1 MQHLFWRLYVMF
13 CTHSR
18 SGGNLG
24 AFLGSFLFQLSTAT
38 AFLILGLFC
47 FGVGTFGVAINLA
60 QRRISKQ
67 VQPQVTLIKPATTT
81 YFHCCRLVENVAS
94 LFGRT
99 IEVRPMI

>member
-13 CTHSR
+13 CTHTR

-47 FGVGTFGVAINLA
+47 FGVGTFGVAINVA

-67 VQPQVTLIKPATTT
+67 VQPQVTLIKPPLLPLIVIAVDSWKTW
-81 YFHCCRLVENVAS
+81 RLCLV
-94 LFGRT
+94 GQ
-99 IEVRPMI
+99 